1 MQLKPMIKHYK
12 RGWGTVKNFTSFAK
26 QLSTEQKRLHND
38 NSIIPDTDKKQP
50 LMIEVCDRNLFDR
63 RVMIEWNE
71 QPTIQKDYS
80 SAVTYFTKHLAA
92 IISFEAAIC
101 GVQNKQG
108 YKSTNTATKFQIACV
123 AEIKANK
130 ATTEKETKVMATAF
144 MGAISEQQAE
154 IKSVR
159 GILVDIKNKISTR
172 EPMLPEWQR
181 RQGEEKTPPRRSRR
195 HHYKSNL
202 EMEGE
207 SPPNSM

>member
-1 MQLKPMIKHYK
+1 MCVTK
-12 RGWGTVKNFTSFAK
+12 
-26 QLSTEQKRLHND
+26 
-38 NSIIPDTDKKQP
+38 
-50 LMIEVCDRNLFDR
+50 
-63 RVMIEWNE
+63 
-71 QPTIQKDYS
+71 IQ
-80 SAVTYFTKHLAA
+80 
-92 IISFEAAIC
+92 
-101 GVQNKQG
+101 
-108 YKSTNTATKFQIACV
+108 
-123 AEIKANK
+123 ANK
-130 ATTEKETKVMATAF
+130 TMANEETKVMTTAF
-144 MGAISEQQAE
+144 TGAISEQQAE